1 MSKVS
6 DGSKVKVHYTG
17 KLNDG
22 TVFDSSQD
30 RDPLEFTVG
39 QGQVIQGFED
49 AVRGMEA
56 GDSRNVTIECE
67 NAYGQRRDD
76 MILEIPRNNFP
87 DEIPPNVGQQLMLR
101 HPEGQEF
108 PALIVDVTDDK
119 ITLDANHPLAGE
131 DLNFEIKLVE
141 H

>member
-22 TVFDSSQD
+22 TVFDSS
-30 RDPLEFTVG
+30 REREPLEFTVG
-39 QGQVIQGFED
+39 QGQVIPGFEE

-56 GDSRNVTIECE
+56 GESRSVTLGCE
-67 NAYGQRRDD
+67 QAYGQRRQD
-76 MILEIPRNNFP
+76 MILDVPRDKFP
-87 DEIPPNVGQQLMLR
+87 EDIPPKVGQQLMLR

-108 PALIVDVTDDK
+108 PAFIVEVKDQV
-119 ITLDANHPLAGE
+119 ITIDANHPLAGE
-131 DLNFEIKLVE
+131 DLNFEIELMQ

>member
-30 RDPLEFTVG
+30 REPLEFTVG
-39 QGQVIQGFED
+39 EGKVIPGFED
-49 AVRGMEA
+49 AVRGMEQ
-56 GDSRNVTIECE
+56 GESKNVTIGYDQ
-67 NAYGQRRDD
+67 AYGERRQD
-76 MILEIPRNNFP
+76 MILEVPRDKFP

-108 PALIVDVTDDK
+108 PAFIVDVKDDV

-131 DLNFEIKLVE
+131 DLNFEIQLV
-141 H
+141 

>member
-30 RDPLEFTVG
+30 REPLEFTVG

-56 GDSRNVTIECE
+56 GDSRNITIECE
-67 NAYGQRRDD
+67 KAYGQRRDD
-76 MILEIPRNNFP
+76 MILEIPRDKFP

-108 PALIVDVTDDK
+108 PALIVDATEDK

>member
-30 RDPLEFTVG
+30 REPLEFTVG
-39 QGQVIQGFED
+39 EGKVIPGFED
-49 AVRGMEA
+49 AVRGMEQ
-56 GDSRNVTIECE
+56 GESKNVTIGSDQ
-67 NAYGQRRDD
+67 AYGERRQD
-76 MILEIPRNNFP
+76 MILEVPRDKFP
-87 DEIPPNVGQQLMLR
+87 EDIPPNVGQQLMLR

-108 PALIVDVTDDK
+108 PAFIVEVKDDV

-131 DLNFEIKLVE
+131 DLNFEIQLV
-141 H
+141 

>member
-30 RDPLEFTVG
+30 REPLEFTVG
-39 QGQVIQGFED
+39 QGQIIQGFEE

-56 GDSRNVTIECE
+56 GDSTNVTIECE
-67 NAYGQRRDD
+67 KAYGQRRDD
-76 MILEIPRNNFP
+76 MILEIPKDKFP

-108 PALIVDVTDDK
+108 PALIVDVTEDK

-131 DLNFEIKLVE
+131 DLNFEIELVE

>member
-1 MSKVS
+1 MSKVT
-6 DGSKVKVHYTG
+6 DGSRVKVHYTG

-39 QGQVIQGFED
+39 EGQVIPGFEE
-49 AVRGMEA
+49 AVRGMAE
-56 GDSRNVTIECE
+56 GDSKSVTIGCDQ
-67 NAYGQRRDD
+67 AYGQRRED
-76 MILEIPRNNFP
+76 MILDVPRDKFP

-108 PALIVDVTDDK
+108 PAFIVEVKDDV

-131 DLNFEIKLVE
+131 DLNFEIQLV
-141 H
+141 

>member
-1 MSKVS
+1 MSKVI

-49 AVRGMEA
+49 AVRGMES

-67 NAYGQRRDD
+67 KAYGQRRDD
-76 MILEIPRNNFP
+76 MILEIPRDNFP

>member
-1 MSKVS
+1 MPKVS

-39 QGQVIQGFED
+39 QGQVIQGFEE

-67 NAYGQRRDD
+67 KAYGQRHDD
-76 MILEIPRNNFP
+76 MILEIPKDNFP

-108 PALIVDVTDDK
+108 PALIVDVTEDK